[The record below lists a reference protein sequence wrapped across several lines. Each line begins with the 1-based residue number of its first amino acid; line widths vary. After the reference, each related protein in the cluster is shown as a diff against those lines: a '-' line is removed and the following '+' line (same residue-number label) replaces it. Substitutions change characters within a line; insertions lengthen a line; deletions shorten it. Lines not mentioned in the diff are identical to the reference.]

1 MLHVDRRRTKVE
13 LGEPSQ
19 HCPRG
24 HFGRI
29 SNRNREIGMK
39 VDLTTKVLCLKASIH
54 FLIISNLHFLLAFA
68 LTIASVYTYFT
79 CPSDLFGM
87 PVPPEDVKKTKEDLI
102 MKALGG
108 FALIPFI
115 VLSFISGFMS
125 CFNYTPFYA
134 LSTLLSFGLAV
145 IILCYDAY
153 VLFYL
158 KLKYVWPPFLLN
170 DVQVVLPPGSP
181 FTNEEVLV
189 YFAKVQISAVTFCML
204 AVVSTLLYCSFV
216 SANLSFLYKSPEPAP
231 RVHRRFSVKRRE
243 DVEEDVDETG
253 PDEHEKEGNREEVKK
268 TDGSEKKKN
277 DNEEEMKKTT
287 ETGDQTGTGTGA
299 D

>member
-1 MLHVDRRRTKVE
+1 
-13 LGEPSQ
+13 
-19 HCPRG
+19 
-24 HFGRI
+24 
-29 SNRNREIGMK
+29 MK

-54 FLIISNLHFLLAFA
+54 FLIISNLYFFLTFA
-68 LTIASVYTYFT
+68 LTIASVYAYFT

-87 PVPPEDVKKTKEDLI
+87 PAPAEQKQMKEELI

-115 VLSFISGFMS
+115 ALSFISGFMS
-125 CFNYTPFYA
+125 CFKYTPFYA
-134 LSTLLSFGLAV
+134 LCTLLSFGLAV

-158 KLKYVWPPFLLN
+158 KLKYVWPPFLLH
-170 DVQVVLPPGSP
+170 DVQEVLPPGPP
-181 FTNEEVLV
+181 FTAEEMLV
-189 YFAKVQISAVTFCML
+189 NFAKVQISVVSFCMF
-204 AVVSTLLYCSFV
+204 AVVSILLYCSFV
-216 SANLSFLYKSPEPAP
+216 SANLSFLYKSPDPAP
-231 RVHRRFSVKRRE
+231 RAHRRFPVKRRE

-253 PDEHEKEGNREEVKK
+253 PDEHEKEENKEDVKK

-277 DNEEEMKKTT
+277 DDEEEMKKTT
-287 ETGDQTGTGTGA
+287 GTGDQTGTGTGA

>member
-1 MLHVDRRRTKVE
+1 MTTLI
-13 LGEPSQ
+13 Q
-19 HCPRG
+19 
-24 HFGRI
+24 FGRI

-102 MKALGG
+102 
-108 FALIPFI
+108 I
-115 VLSFISGFMS
+115 
-125 CFNYTPFYA
+125 
-134 LSTLLSFGLAV
+134 
-145 IILCYDAY
+145 
-153 VLFYL
+153 
-158 KLKYVWPPFLLN
+158 
-170 DVQVVLPPGSP
+170 
-181 FTNEEVLV
+181 
-189 YFAKVQISAVTFCML
+189 
-204 AVVSTLLYCSFV
+204 
-216 SANLSFLYKSPEPAP
+216 FLYKSPEPAP